1 MIDYNKILKKIE
13 QDQKCKPT
21 CLIGPTGPR
30 GDIGPTGP
38 TGEPGTSISIMG
50 SYNTYDDFIQKHPT
64 GHDGDSY
71 LVNGDIYIWS
81 DNDKAW
87 EDAGKIQGPT
97 GPKGEQGLQGPKGD
111 AGPQGIQG
119 PKGDKGDVGPTG
131 PIGPSLLRSAYL
143 VTFNDGTKADGI
155 EVKSGDSLPIT
166 RAELDISNIITLNNN
181 IIKFNVPGYYRV
193 SFTVSAY
200 PLVSSVDFDP
210 ETDIVSVGF
219 KETNTDLVYI
229 GVGQWV
235 YNGEAIE
242 HFAQGILS
250 VPDISKTYELSNLGK
265 SSIYISTPDLK
276 NIASTSYFSNPL
288 ITIVID
294 YLGRQSN

>member
-13 QDQKCKPT
+13 QDQKCKPA

-30 GDIGPTGP
+30 GDIGPTG
-38 TGEPGTSISIMG
+38 
-50 SYNTYDDFIQKHPT
+50 
-64 GHDGDSY
+64 
-71 LVNGDIYIWS
+71 L
-81 DNDKAW
+81 
-87 EDAGKIQGPT
+87 
-97 GPKGEQGLQGPKGD
+97 KGEQGLQGPKGD
-111 AGPQGIQG
+111 
-119 PKGDKGDVGPTG
+119 VGPTG
-131 PIGPSLLRSAYL
+131 PTGPSLLRSAYL
-143 VTFNDGTKADGI
+143 VTFNDSTKADGI

-166 RAELDISNIITLNNN
+166 RTELDISNIITLNNN
-181 IIKFNVPGYYRV
+181 IIKFNVPGYYKI

-250 VPDISKTYELSNLGK
+250 VPDISKTFELSNLGK
-265 SSIYISTPDLK
+265 SSIYISTPDIK

>member
-1 MIDYNKILKKIE
+1 
-13 QDQKCKPT
+13 
-21 CLIGPTGPR
+21 
-30 GDIGPTGP
+30 
-38 TGEPGTSISIMG
+38 MG
-50 SYNTYDDFIQKHPT
+50 SYNTYDEFIQKHPT
-64 GHDGDSY
+64 GHNGDSY

-97 GPKGEQGLQGPKGD
+97 
-111 AGPQGIQG
+111 G

-155 EVKSGDSLPIT
+155 EVKSGDRLPIT
-166 RAELDISNIITLNNN
+166 RVELDISNIITLNNN

-250 VPDISKTYELSNLGK
+250 VPDTTKTYELSNLGK
-265 SSIYISTPDLK
+265 SSIYISTPDIK
-276 NIASTSYFSNPL
+276 NITSTSYFSNPL